1 MGGESDCKE
10 GGAPQQGRW
19 VQSQLGSL
27 RVPGG
32 MGIWTGFSSV
42 SFVTVDPLRNS
53 QAGISRVFFA
63 TLLHEEDFFH
73 LKYLFCEKDSAFKAS
88 FHKEVLSESAEFQG
102 LPEDIA
108 FYLPSCPD
116 LPLLYSLLFSF
127 YRNMDPPPQKSH
139 FYVFKKNLSSP
150 LKDL

>member
-1 MGGESDCKE
+1 MSGESDCKE

-53 QAGISRVFFA
+53 QAGISRVFIA

-88 FHKEVLSESAEFQG
+88 FHKEMLSESAEFQG

-108 FYLPSCPD
+108 FYLPSCLSNFLLIGKFEYQMKMLQITQA
-116 LPLLYSLLFSF
+116 LPYL
-127 YRNMDPPPQKSH
+127 H
-139 FYVFKKNLSSP
+139 FF
-150 LKDL
+150 